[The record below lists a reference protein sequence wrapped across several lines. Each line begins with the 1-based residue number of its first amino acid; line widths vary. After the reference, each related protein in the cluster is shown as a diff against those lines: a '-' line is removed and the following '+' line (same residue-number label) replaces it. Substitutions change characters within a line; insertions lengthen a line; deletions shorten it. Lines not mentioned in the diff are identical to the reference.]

1 MTDTRISTAENPIPC
16 PVPSPDGLPCAK
28 TIHPGWT
35 VEEGHGGGHFWAS
48 PETVAILDGGHYDER
63 NSILKADLVVNGGR
77 LQKTIWKVFAGHR
90 PEDCP
95 GDGCQHK
102 PA

>member
-1 MTDTRISTAENPIPC
+1 MTDARISTNESPISC

-35 VEEGHGGGHFWAS
+35 VEEGHGGGHFWA
-48 PETVAILDGGHYDER
+48 PLETVAILDGGHYDTR
-63 NSILKADLVVNGGR
+63 AAISM
-77 LQKTIWKVFAGHR
+77 QPFAGHR
-90 PEDCP
+90 SEDCP
-95 GDGCQHK
+95 GDDCQHK